1 MIVVVVYRDT
11 TDDCPK
17 KSLKNIFE
25 SVTQSKHDLSMNPN
39 AERQNCSIKPPT
51 LMDFTGV
58 ANAQGPSPHLTAYR
72 SPSCSLITATGINSN
87 QA

>member
-39 AERQNCSIKPPT
+39 SERQNCSIKPPT

-58 ANAQGPSPHLTAYR
+58 ANAQGPPFNCIQVSIVQFDNCDR
-72 SPSCSLITATGINSN
+72 N
-87 QA
+87 